1 MAKVSLNYSEKQD
14 EVEIKGSRIDENQ
27 FNLILSQFDSTYKSS
42 MVLTLKH
49 EELIDMIILLLR
61 MGKTK
66 SNSKIYRMGD

>member
-27 FNLILSQFDSTYKSS
+27 FNLILSQFDSYKSTF
-42 MVLTLKH
+42 VLTLKH

-66 SNSKIYRMGD
+66 SNNKIYRMGD